1 MNFWNN
7 NLKFRPVSEYT
18 FLKPHFERTCYT
30 LIQDVEDLQH
40 KREAIWYSHDQDNE
54 MGLNVE

>member
-7 NLKFRPVSEYT
+7 NLKFRPVSEY
-18 FLKPHFERTCYT
+18 
-30 LIQDVEDLQH
+30 QDVEDLQH
-40 KREAIWYSHDQDNE
+40 KREAIWYRHDQDNE